1 MNRKLL
7 VLSILPAI
15 ALLGIVHDTQT
26 PATANTASV
35 MATSSPQG
43 LILNIDPVTGAIID
57 HPAAGATKLV
67 VPAALAS
74 QLSTSDEGLVE
85 QPNPSGRKGTY
96 VNLQG
101 RYQNAIVATVDANG
115 KLSTPCAQGLNTA
128 ANTASHK

>member
-7 VLSILPAI
+7 VLSILPAF
-15 ALLGIVHDTQT
+15 ALLGMTHDTQAPAKASTAT
-26 PATANTASV
+26 PFA
-35 MATSSPQG
+35 QG
-43 LILNIDPVTGAIID
+43 LVLNIDPVTGAIID
-57 HPAAGATKLV
+57 QPAPGATKLA

-74 QLSTSDEGLVE
+74 HMSTSDDGLIE
-85 QPNPSGRKGTY
+85 QPNPSGGKGLY

-115 KLSTPCAQGLNTA
+115 KLSVPCAQGLNTA